1 MAKDFIPK
9 KDGDLAIWLG
19 NFQTQLATLGAGFG
33 LSPEEITAG
42 SAACT
47 ETFTKIGAA
56 ETKKNESQQATQE
69 KDISKKNTI
78 GVIRSY
84 ARRIKSPSCL

>member
-1 MAKDFIPK
+1 MAKGFIPK

-19 NFQTQLATLGAGFG
+19 NFQTQLVALGADFG
-33 LSPEEITAG
+33 LLPAEITAG
-42 SAACT
+42 STACT

-69 KDISKKNTI
+69 KEISKKAPLT
-78 GVIRSY
+78 
-84 ARRIKSPSCL
+84 